1 MWVASFLRL
10 ILASRYQVGVWPT
23 ELFVRVWSPRSETRA
38 PGSEPG
44 AQDLSQEVQI
54 WRFGEVQILQ
64 PCNPF
69 KSKFRVK
76 ITPKRRF
83 LGNRRK
89 RQKKTYFD
97 VFCEKVDFCPD
108 FRDFWPPQDLPGIS
122 QKNSIVFVFFYCSP
136 TAKRRPKTPPK
147 RTIPHQM
154 IHFWFSGFPGKS
166 KCRVKNDVFVG
177 IRTSKSK
184 NRSPVWPVIW
194 KVFCRIKW
202 SIISGPL
209 DPGQTPGS
217 GKSRQNRFLRQKSLF
232 RAKVD
237 IS

>member
-1 MWVASFLRL
+1 M
-10 ILASRYQVGVWPT
+10 
-23 ELFVRVWSPRSETRA
+23 
-38 PGSEPG
+38 
-44 AQDLSQEVQI
+44 
-54 WRFGEVQILQ
+54 
-64 PCNPF
+64 
-69 KSKFRVK
+69 
-76 ITPKRRF
+76 
-83 LGNRRK
+83 
-89 RQKKTYFD
+89 
-97 VFCEKVDFCPD
+97 FCRKVDFCPD

-136 TAKRRPKTPPK
+136 AAKKRPKNTPK
-147 RTIPHQM
+147 WTLPHQM
-154 IHFWFSGFPGKS
+154 IHFWFSRFPGKS

-177 IRTSKSK
+177 IRTAKSK

-217 GKSRQNRFLRQKSLF
+217 GKSRQNRFFGQKSLF

>member
-1 MWVASFLRL
+1 M
-10 ILASRYQVGVWPT
+10 
-23 ELFVRVWSPRSETRA
+23 
-38 PGSEPG
+38 
-44 AQDLSQEVQI
+44 
-54 WRFGEVQILQ
+54 
-64 PCNPF
+64 
-69 KSKFRVK
+69 
-76 ITPKRRF
+76 
-83 LGNRRK
+83 
-89 RQKKTYFD
+89 
-97 VFCEKVDFCPD
+97 
-108 FRDFWPPQDLPGIS
+108 PGIS

-202 SIISGPL
+202 SIISGASIWGGPL
-209 DPGQTPGS
+209 ESRETA
-217 GKSRQNRFLRQKSLF
+217 KSRPNSDFRHFLGNEPLSGFSGNSREMAGWERIPGKWLAGSDLGSSPEVWLGAIWGAPQRSGWDSWGLAGVWLGTL
-232 RAKVD
+232 R
-237 IS
+237 SG